1 MDENVPASMQHLL
14 TDWVNER
21 HQVLMEQVLFT
32 WQEAMGRMK
41 PDDALIARLLE
52 TIPPPPE
59 PPPAAPAPAASL
71 GDLEDGLGA
80 ALEAMEQA
88 ATQGEVLKRLLDALT
103 RFADRSALF
112 VVKQGIATLYA
123 HRGFEAET
131 PKAGSPVV
139 PPPELE
145 RLIQDGNAL
154 IQGPGPAYAALL
166 GPLSRFEASDLRILP
181 LNLRHR
187 TVAVLLVDS
196 GLTAAIGHPH
206 HVRALAYVA
215 EARLTWL
222 AGPKEAPKPAPA
234 EHHPSSLTQ
243 LIADPIAETAGPGL
257 DPRVRTNAERSARV
271 LVGDIELYFPD
282 KLVQAQKQGNLYA
295 VMREELDRSRES
307 FVERYG
313 VDLEIQHQI
322 FYQTVIQLL
331 CQGDPSRLGQAPW
344 APR

>member
-1 MDENVPASMQHLL
+1 MDENVPASMQSLL
-14 TDWVNER
+14 TEWVNER

-41 PDDALIARLLE
+41 PDDDLIARLLE
-52 TIPPPPE
+52 TLPPPPE
-59 PPPAAPAPAASL
+59 PVAEPPREDPGEALEAA
-71 GDLEDGLGA
+71 LGA

-103 RFADRSALF
+103 RFTERSALF

-123 HRGFEAET
+123 HRGFEGET
-131 PKAGSPVV
+131 PKAGAPVV
-139 PPPELE
+139 PPPDLE
-145 RLIQDGNAL
+145 HLIQNGNL
-154 IQGPGPAYAALL
+154 VIQAPGGAYTALL
-166 GPLSRFEASDLRILP
+166 GPLSQTGAADLRIIP

-196 GLTAAIGHPH
+196 GPRPAIGHPH

-215 EARLTWL
+215 EARLTYL

-243 LIADPIAETAGPGL
+243 LLADPIAETSGPGL

-282 KLVQAQKQGNLYA
+282 KLLQAQKQGDLYG
-295 VMREELDRSRES
+295 VMRDELDRSRES

-322 FYQTVIQLL
+322 FYQTVIQQL
-331 CQGDPSRLGQAPW
+331 CQGDASRLGQAPW

>member
-14 TDWVNER
+14 TEWVNER

-32 WQEAMGRMK
+32 WQEAMGRMM
-41 PDDALIARLLE
+41 PDDALITRLLE
-52 TIPPPPE
+52 TLPPPPE
-59 PPPAAPAPAASL
+59 PLPPEPSPAD
-71 GDLEDGLGA
+71 DLEAGLGA
-80 ALEAMEQA
+80 ALESMEQA

-103 RFADRSALF
+103 RFTERSALF

-123 HRGFEAET
+123 HRGFEPET
-131 PKAGSPVV
+131 PKAGAPVV
-139 PPPELE
+139 PPPELD
-145 RLIQDGNAL
+145 RLIQDGNTP
-154 IQGPGPAYAALL
+154 IQVPGPAYTALL
-166 GPLSRFEASDLRILP
+166 GPLSRLEAAELRILP

-196 GLTAAIGHPH
+196 GQQPAIGHPH

-215 EARLTWL
+215 EARLTCL
-222 AGPKEAPKPAPA
+222 AGPKEAPKPP
-234 EHHPSSLTQ
+234 PPPPPTPTMILT
-243 LIADPIAETAGPGL
+243 DPIAETPGTGL
-257 DPRVRTNAERSARV
+257 DPRNRTNAERSARV

-282 KLVQAQKQGNLYA
+282 KLVQAQKQGNLYG